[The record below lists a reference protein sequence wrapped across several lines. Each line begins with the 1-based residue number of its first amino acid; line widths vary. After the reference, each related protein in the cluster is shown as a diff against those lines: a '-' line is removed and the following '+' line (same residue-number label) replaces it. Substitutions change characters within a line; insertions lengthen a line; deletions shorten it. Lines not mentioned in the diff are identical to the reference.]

1 MSKHINTLKILAILA
16 IVTILAGC
24 TGTAPTA
31 QPTEDPAAAQATIA
45 AVQTQ
50 AAATVVAGI
59 TADAPE
65 ATATSEPTATTEPAA
80 ATATLAQPT
89 ATVAQPTA
97 TQAPP
102 TATWA
107 PLFTNTPAGTATAT
121 FTTTPAAYSCTITE
135 ASPADGHDL
144 APGSDFDAS
153 WTAKNT
159 GLNTWLGSEVDL
171 KYVSGT
177 KMYEGAD
184 ARDLPGDVAKDSSF
198 RFILDMVAP
207 NEVGRYTT
215 TWAMVQGSTTL
226 CSFTVTIDVIE
237 E

>member
-16 IVTILAGC
+16 IVSILAGC
-24 TGTAPTA
+24 TGAAPTA

-59 TADAPE
+59 TANAPE
-65 ATATSEPTATTEPAA
+65 ATATSEPTATTEP
-80 ATATLAQPT
+80 TATSEPQPTETIAQPT
-89 ATVAQPTA
+89 V

-102 TATWA
+102 TPTWA
-107 PLFTNTPAGTATAT
+107 PLFTNTPPGTVTAT
-121 FTTTPAAYSCTITE
+121 FTTTPSSYSCTITE
-135 ASPADGHDL
+135 SSPEVGYDL
-144 APGSDFDAS
+144 APGTDFDAS

-159 GLNTWLGSEVDL
+159 GTNTWLGSEVDI

-177 KMYEGAD
+177 KMHEGSD
-184 ARDLPGDVAKDSSF
+184 LRDLPGDVAKDSTF
-198 RFILDMVAP
+198 KFILDMIAP
-207 NEVGRYTT
+207 NEVGRYTS

-226 CSFTVTIDVIE
+226 CTFTVTIDVVE
-237 E
+237 D